1 MTASALSEGSADAIK
16 TGENMYKEMVITALN
31 AKEVSLNLQ
40 SQVRRKGGI
49 ENLTEETAKTICTI
63 CRLKPEEKPSPE
75 EEAYQEYR
83 KNEESIRF
91 WNRLR
96 ADLGEAHSFG
106 DMCGYD
112 ASDDREAH
120 DRYTR
125 EIETLQARQEKILDL
140 ARKGARQH
148 GRKL

>member
-1 MTASALSEGSADAIK
+1 MLLEK
-16 TGENMYKEMVITALN
+16 GENMYKEMVITALN
-31 AKEVSLNLQ
+31 AEEVSLNLQ
-40 SQVRRKGGI
+40 SQVSRKGGI

-83 KNEESIRF
+83 KNEEGIRF
-91 WNRLR
+91 WKRLR
-96 ADLGEAHSFG
+96 AELGEAHSFG

-112 ASDDREAH
+112 ASDDQEAH
-120 DRYTR
+120 ERYTK
-125 EIETLQARQEKILDL
+125 EIEALEARQEEILEL